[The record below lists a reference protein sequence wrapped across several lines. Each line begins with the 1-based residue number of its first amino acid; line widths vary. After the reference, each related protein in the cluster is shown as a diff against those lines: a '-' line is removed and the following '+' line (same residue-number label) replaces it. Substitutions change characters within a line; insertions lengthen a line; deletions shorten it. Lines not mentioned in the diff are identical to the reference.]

1 MTFILGEQTQ
11 VCQAVLIR
19 MKDDSENSVGL
30 KGTERE
36 ETKEAQGDPSM
47 I

>member
-1 MTFILGEQTQ
+1 MTFILGEQMQ
-11 VCQAVLIR
+11 VCQAVIR

-36 ETKEAQGDPSM
+36 ETKEAQGDPST